1 MRHPQAHD
9 AGMAHFDPWGALR
22 PCWHCTRYDGLVYGG
37 TAALCNLPN
46 AARVRSSPVN
56 GCSAWQREPGA
67 DDEPD
72 RRPEPITTVRRI
84 YVVELGLSEVGSS
97 LSSRR

>member
-1 MRHPQAHD
+1 MSHPGPHD
-9 AGMAHFDPWGALR
+9 AGMAHFNPWGALR

-46 AARVRSSPVN
+46 GARVRSSPVN
-56 GCSAWQREPGA
+56 GCSAWQRETGS

-72 RRPEPITTVRRI
+72 RRPAA
-84 YVVELGLSEVGSS
+84 LGWPAPPERASATALPS
-97 LSSRR
+97 